1 MVRKAET
8 WRSTQHPGRPPD
20 HIKGQLGGFVVHK
33 LYYGADLTISVR

>member
-1 MVRKAET
+1 MVRKVET

-33 LYYGADLTISVR
+33 LYYGCRPYDFC